1 METEAQ
7 TKQEEAQ
14 ARQPSKT
21 AGAARKILRMLYC
34 MMILPYGPSSKQCK
48 DFDWQKDTH
57 DTHAAHIRHKL
68 TNAKDWMSKA
78 IYTILYA
85 YTAYAVIGSGW
96 KTIGVYDMK
105 THTVSTR
112 IISWQNQVQN
122 HTKSNYRIK

>member
-1 METEAQ
+1 
-7 TKQEEAQ
+7 
-14 ARQPSKT
+14 
-21 AGAARKILRMLYC
+21 
-34 MMILPYGPSSKQCK
+34 MILPYGPSSKQCK

-68 TNAKDWMSKA
+68 TKAKDWMSKA

-85 YTAYAVIGSGW
+85 YTAYALIGSGW